1 LVRVLHTYVSKE
13 QSYAQ
18 ILRASSIMGGAAGI
32 NLLLGML
39 RVKFAAVLIGATG
52 VGLNASF
59 AALQGVLGTLAGL
72 GIASSAVRDVAAAV
86 ARGDAPAIG
95 RTVRAVR
102 RVAWMTGLGGMGTMF
117 LLSPLLSQ
125 LTFGHRGYTFDIAAL
140 GIAILFGNIAGG
152 EMALIQGVRRIGDM
166 ARANIYGAVAGTL
179 AAVCFYATL
188 GLRGI
193 VPSLIAIAAINL
205 VLSMYFARR
214 IPVSRPTMT
223 WRETLAETHGFV
235 QLGFVMMWSGLLV
248 SAVTYLTII
257 LITQHEGTQA
267 VGLYSAAFALS
278 GVFVSFVLTAMGAD
292 YFPRLVGLA
301 GDPSAMNRL
310 VNEQTEIGLLLAVP
324 GLLVTLVL
332 APWII
337 QIFYTREFIPAV
349 ELLRWF
355 VLGCLGRVISWPLG
369 FVMLAL
375 GKSRWFFLTETMFN
389 MLHLGLI
396 AAALSIFGLKGV
408 AMVFPVLYI
417 GYTVTVLGVAFG
429 LTKFCWTRSVV
440 KKVFGATSVLGVC
453 MLLVEHLSPLLGMTL
468 GIVAIGVS
476 CLICLRALVQL
487 VGADHRFSR
496 ALFRIPGAQLIRP
509 KA

>member
-1 LVRVLHTYVSKE
+1 VSKE

-32 NLLLGML
+32 NLLMGML
-39 RVKFAAVLIGATG
+39 RVKFTAVLIGATG

-86 ARGDAPAIG
+86 ARGDEEAIG
-95 RTVRAVR
+95 RTVLAMR
-102 RVAWMTGLGGMGTMF
+102 RLTWATGLTGMATMF
-117 LLSPLLSQ
+117 LMSPLLSQ

-140 GIAILFGNIAGG
+140 GIAILFGNITGG

-166 ARANIYGAVAGTL
+166 ARANIYGAAAGTV

-193 VPSLIAIAAINL
+193 VPALIAIAAINL
-205 VLSMYFARR
+205 VLSLYFARR
-214 IPVSRPTMT
+214 IPVVRPTLT
-223 WRETLAETHGFV
+223 WRETFAEAHSFV
-235 QLGFVMMWSGLLV
+235 RLGFVMMWSGLLV

-257 LITQHEGTQA
+257 LITQQQGTQA

-278 GVFVSFVLTAMGAD
+278 GVFVGFVLTAMGAD
-292 YFPRLVGLA
+292 YFPRLAGLA
-301 GDPSAMNRL
+301 GDPGAMNRL

-324 GLLVTLVL
+324 GLLATLAL

-355 VLGCLGRVISWPLG
+355 VLGCLGRVVSWPLG

-375 GKSRWFFLTETMFN
+375 GKSRWFFLTETTFN
-389 MLHLGLI
+389 LLHLGLI
-396 AAALSIFGLKGV
+396 AAALSMVGLKGV
-408 AMVFPVLYI
+408 AMVFPLLYI
-417 GYTVTVLGVAFG
+417 GYTVTVLAVAFR
-429 LTKFCWTRSVV
+429 LTKFRWTPSVV
-440 KKVFGATSVLGVC
+440 KAVLGATSVLGGC
-453 MLLVEHLSPLLGMTL
+453 MFLVGHLSPLLGMTL
-468 GIVAIGVS
+468 GIVATSAAG
-476 CLICLRALVQL
+476 LTCLRALVRL
-487 VGADHRFSR
+487 VGSDHRLSR
-496 ALFRIPGAQLIRP
+496 ALFRVPGAHLILP
-509 KA
+509 KV